1 MSSSPLR
8 LSIRGFN
15 TGIPAATAAS
25 KYKQELLSI
34 ARETNSSPQS
44 ATISLLAV
52 ITDFPL
58 LNKAFI
64 YSLPGSIPPSTSITK
79 SMESSLK
86 ISSKLSVSHPL
97 SISLAFE
104 RSDTST
110 FFMTS

>member
-15 TGIPAATAAS
+15 IGIPAATAAS

-64 YSLPGSIPPSTSITK
+64 YCLPGSIPQV
-79 SMESSLK
+79 LR
-86 ISSKLSVSHPL
+86 LLNLWNHHL
-97 SISLAFE
+97 RFHQNYQ
-104 RSDTST
+104 
-110 FFMTS
+110 